1 VNTTIHHLEAA
12 RTGRGEAAQSE
23 GGIPK
28 FAWFDMRALD
38 GRSIP
43 DNTVSLL
50 LHLQF
55 DGVIVDDRQLELIP
69 DGLRKVL
76 FVTGIPMSEQLERYA
91 RAGATVIVD
100 PETVESGWFK
110 EHRSRFGA
118 AVGTS
123 VNVTD
128 PASLQRAVALT
139 HEVPLLVVEFKD
151 DTKIP
156 LEIVLADAQNAGCTI
171 VMKVKDNIESKVVFG
186 VLECG
191 ADGVIV
197 ATEDWNEIYAVH
209 GVVHANRLC
218 LEQRIDTLTVT
229 GTSHIGM
236 GDRACIDLT
245 SYLGLDEGILLGSFS
260 NGGLLACSETH
271 PLPYMPTRPFRI
283 NAGSLHSYVLAPD
296 NQTWYLSD
304 LRSGMEV
311 LVIGTG
317 GKARRAAVGRVK
329 IERRPLLLIEAEAA
343 DGTRVNT
350 IMQED
355 WHVRI
360 FGADGLPINITNL
373 RPGDKVLGHT
383 MPSGRHVGVKV
394 DEFILEQ

>member
-1 VNTTIHHLEAA
+1 MIRDLDTA
-12 RTGRGEAAQSE
+12 RTERSLVPPNGNRV
-23 GGIPK
+23 PK
-28 FAWFDMRALD
+28 FVWLD
-38 GRSIP
+38 LRTSQGRHYSEHM
-43 DNTVSLL
+43 VSLVS
-50 LHLQF
+50 HLKF
-55 DGVIVDDRQLELIP
+55 EGVIVDDEQLTAIQG
-69 DGLRKVL
+69 GLRKVV
-76 FVTGIPMSEQLERYA
+76 FVPGIPSAEQMERYSSI
-91 RAGATVIVD
+91 GATVIAD
-100 PETVESGWFK
+100 PETIESGWFK
-110 EHRSRFGA
+110 QHRERLGGLII
-118 AVGTS
+118 GTS

-139 HEVPLLVVEFKD
+139 HEVSLLIVEFKD

-156 LEIVLADAQNAGCTI
+156 LEIVLADSQNTGCTV
-171 VMKVKDNIESKVVFG
+171 VMKVKDTTESKVVFG

-191 ADGVIV
+191 ADGVII
-197 ATEDWNEIYAVH
+197 ATEDWNELYAVH
-209 GVVHANRLC
+209 DVVHSNRLL
-218 LEQRIDTLTVT
+218 LEQKVETLTVT
-229 GTSHIGM
+229 RTAHVGM

-304 LRSGMEV
+304 LRSGMEI
-311 LVIGTG
+311 LVVGTG
-317 GKARRAAVGRVK
+317 GTARRATVGRVK
-329 IERRPLLLIEAEAA
+329 IERRPLLLIEAETA

-360 FGADGLPINITNL
+360 FGENGSPINITNL

-383 MPSGRHVGVKV
+383 MKSGRHVGVKV
-394 DEFILEQ
+394 HEFILEQ